1 MARSLGSAALD
12 FLYPRRCFACGR
24 WMRCAEPGFLC
35 EECYQSLEFI
45 VNPCRKCG
53 SERGPYA
60 RESARCLAC
69 RNVTLRFESARAAGA
84 YSEPLKEI
92 IHALKYSGERAAAL
106 PLAEI
111 LVESLRETPHAE
123 FAEVV
128 VPVPLHVSRLKKRTF
143 NQSALI
149 ARLAARRLGIPFAN
163 ALVRTRATTSQTE
176 LSHAARRRN
185 VKGAFATGR
194 PGAVKGRQVLLVDD
208 VITTGATASECA
220 AALLGAGATRVYA
233 ASVAR

>member
-1 MARSLGSAALD
+1 
-12 FLYPRRCFACGR
+12 
-24 WMRCAEPGFLC
+24 MRCVEPGFLC
-35 EECYQSLEFI
+35 QECYQSIEFI

-60 RESARCLAC
+60 KESAGCLAC
-69 RNVTLRFESARAAGA
+69 RSVSLRFESARGAGA

-92 IHALKYSGERAAAL
+92 IHALKYSGERAAAVT
-106 PLAEI
+106 LAEI

-128 VPVPLHVSRLKKRTF
+128 VPVPLHISRLKKRTF

-149 ARLAARRLGIPFAN
+149 AKLAARELELPFAD
-163 ALVRTRATTSQTE
+163 ALVRTRATASQTQ

-185 VKGAFATGR
+185 VKDAFAVGR
-194 PGAVKGRQVLLVDD
+194 PAAVRGRQVLLVDD

-220 AALLGAGATRVYA
+220 KALRAAGAARVYA

>member
-1 MARSLGSAALD
+1 
-12 FLYPRRCFACGR
+12 
-24 WMRCAEPGFLC
+24 MRCSEPGFLC
-35 EECYQSLEFI
+35 QECYQSIEFI

-60 RESARCLAC
+60 RESAGCLLC
-69 RNVTLRFESARAAGA
+69 RNVALRFESARAAGA

-111 LVESLRETPHAE
+111 LVEALREAPHAE

-128 VPVPLHVSRLKKRTF
+128 VPVPLHISRLKKRTF

-149 ARLAARRLGIPFAN
+149 ARLAARRLELPFAEP
-163 ALVRTRATTSQTE
+163 LVRTRATASQTE

-185 VKGAFATGR
+185 VKDAFAVAR
-194 PGAVKGRQVLLVDD
+194 PAAVKGRQVLLVDD

-220 AALLGAGATRVYA
+220 RALRAAGAARVYA